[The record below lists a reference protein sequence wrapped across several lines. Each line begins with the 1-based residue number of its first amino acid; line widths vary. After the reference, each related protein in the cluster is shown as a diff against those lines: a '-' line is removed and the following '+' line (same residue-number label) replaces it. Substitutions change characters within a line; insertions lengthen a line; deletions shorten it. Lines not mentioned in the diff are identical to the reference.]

1 MPDPRLLFSIP
12 LALAVMSPH
21 SAWGCPALTMC
32 QTRMESV
39 LGAHGADTPRLCRG
53 LRDYL
58 ACARGASASCGVAE
72 RGYVV
77 EAFNLA
83 NMRYSTLCS
92 AFYTTSVPATV
103 DSTTGNIMP
112 DSEDTAA
119 PSSATATVSS
129 ATTLTSVGMEKTT
142 PEADLFTQYRR
153 DTLPPVTSLL
163 PEVTGELV
171 TTSVTSTSA
180 TTDQTSTAAAESGSA
195 CIYPPGG
202 DEKLAFQL
210 CTVTPVISQ
219 FNSGCTQ
226 LDDCGVKVF
235 PGFSSSDHVVICR
248 SVVSYRTCALNARR
262 VCVGNIDNSGV
273 EQSVSNID
281 TEYNCTAV
289 LKEITARISESAP
302 TRGIPE
308 TDGTSQLESS
318 PSATAATPY
327 IQSTNRFELT
337 DTQTTD
343 VTSTRSK
350 GTSVPT
356 MSSARNNR
364 IEMTDTQTTDVTST
378 RSKGTSVPTMSSARI
393 NRTEMTDTQTTD
405 VTSTRL
411 KGTSVPPVSSTDRQ
425 TLVPSSTASRRETVT
440 EATTNANHV
449 TRSTTKYMSTV
460 VRRHP
465 SSTPRVTEL
474 PISSTD
480 DVTVPTSK
488 LTSQITST
496 KYKSLVT
503 NTRTSRV
510 TPLSI
515 LPGLSTEGSPGF
527 HQSRKTSTQST
538 DHTGYGTRSSTE
550 MKKSSSQIP
559 GTFPTTPPAEEEDS
573 TRDASNPQGVGTSSS
588 GTDSSMAV
596 SSLSAVAVIWVGWT
610 MHVTIT

>member
-281 TEYNCTAV
+281 TEYNCT
-289 LKEITARISESAP
+289 
-302 TRGIPE
+302 
-308 TDGTSQLESS
+308 
-318 PSATAATPY
+318 
-327 IQSTNRFELT
+327 
-337 DTQTTD
+337 
-343 VTSTRSK
+343 
-350 GTSVPT
+350 
-356 MSSARNNR
+356 
-364 IEMTDTQTTDVTST
+364 
-378 RSKGTSVPTMSSARI
+378 
-393 NRTEMTDTQTTD
+393 
-405 VTSTRL
+405 
-411 KGTSVPPVSSTDRQ
+411 
-425 TLVPSSTASRRETVT
+425 
-440 EATTNANHV
+440 
-449 TRSTTKYMSTV
+449 
-460 VRRHP
+460 
-465 SSTPRVTEL
+465 
-474 PISSTD
+474 
-480 DVTVPTSK
+480 
-488 LTSQITST
+488 
-496 KYKSLVT
+496 
-503 NTRTSRV
+503 
-510 TPLSI
+510 
-515 LPGLSTEGSPGF
+515 GLSTEGSPGF